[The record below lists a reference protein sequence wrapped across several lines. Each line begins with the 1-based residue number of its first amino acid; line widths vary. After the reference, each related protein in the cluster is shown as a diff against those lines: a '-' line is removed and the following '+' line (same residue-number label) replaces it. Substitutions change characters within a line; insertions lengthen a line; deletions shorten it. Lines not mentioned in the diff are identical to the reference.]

1 MGSIFSRPKA
11 PAPTPTVDPNDVANR
26 KGEARLRRL
35 NSGGS
40 ASTILTD
47 AMEARAGQAQMRQA
61 LVGMG
66 G

>member
-1 MGSIFSRPKA
+1 MGSLFRPKA
-11 PAPTPTVDPNDVANR
+11 PKPDPVVDPNDVANR

-47 AMEARAGQAQMRQA
+47 AMEARASGQPIRQA

>member
-1 MGSIFSRPKA
+1 MGSLFSKPKA
-11 PAPTPTVDPNDVANR
+11 PKPVPVVDPNDVATR

-47 AMEARAGQAQMRQA
+47 AMEGRSGAQGQRQA
-61 LVGMG
+61 LIGMG